1 MSTLES
7 SSSQGGIKN
16 YLCRHTC
23 GCKLRHSTEFTR
35 SSVSSQG
42 ALWYHEHNDTL
53 HPKHNLECEYERYRS
68 TRKIK
73 DGKDK
78 KDIKHDKARQNNS
91 STSSINGSSTSN
103 SLQDITTTGGNVN
116 SSNFMP
122 IQPQQNY
129 NNLYPKLLFQS
140 YQKNVMGGKF
150 NSQGMPVINGGDTI
164 TGGIRKDNNGSGSPT
179 LQTMANLA
187 SKSIPLYQ
195 DDQFKRKSS
204 LQDDQSNKRLRVTME
219 GIAYPNQY
227 AFDETHLLKAE
238 IKELQEQINLF
249 KIQYIEQFLPK
260 DKVDGNNYS
269 NNINL
274 LKRVV
279 PQFLHDIWF
288 KNCKNTTEYQKRIIE
303 ILTTIIEFFDPEN
316 VKNAASPT
324 LPNNNNENVQ
334 NMMNPGNIMP
344 TENLN
349 KTPTQEAT
357 LVVDTIIKDPL
368 NHTIANTIDTVG
380 TVDAVGAVN
389 AVNAV
394 NAISAVGQTIDNNH
408 FITNST
414 LNEDDLSN
422 TNSSTIVTSNI
433 ETLESINNTTK
444 NPTIINIEAVHAT
457 PEIVN
462 HVQTAEAKAAEL
474 APVLKLDPSATT
486 AIDLTGTLGSIKD
499 DDAATLN
506 NTINELSQKTS
517 IINSIHLSTQMAQAA
532 PAAVKPETT
541 LVATAAIPS
550 TFTLQATNEINVI
563 KK

>member
-1 MSTLES
+1 MSTLET
-7 SSSQGGIKN
+7 SSSQQGMKGYI
-16 YLCRHTC
+16 CRHTC

-35 SSVSSQG
+35 TSVSSQG

-53 HPKHNLECEYERYRS
+53 HPKHTHECEYERYKN

-78 KDIKHDKARQNNS
+78 KDIKPDKARQNNS

-140 YQKNVMGGKF
+140 YQKNAIGGKF
-150 NSQGMPVINGGDTI
+150 NSQGISVINGNDNI
-164 TGGIRKDNNGSGSPT
+164 DGGIRKDNNGSGSPT

-187 SKSIPLYQ
+187 SKSISLYQ

-204 LQDDQSNKRLRVTME
+204 LQDDQSNKRLRVAME
-219 GIAYPNQY
+219 GIAYPNHY
-227 AFDETHLLKAE
+227 AFDETQLLKAE
-238 IKELQEQINLF
+238 IKELQEQIDLF

-260 DKVDGNNYS
+260 DKIDGNNYS

-316 VKNAASPT
+316 VKNAVSPT

-334 NMMNPGNIMP
+334 NAMNPSNIIP

-349 KTPTQEAT
+349 KTPTEEAT
-357 LVVDTIIKDPL
+357 PVVDTIIKDPL
-368 NHTIANTIDTVG
+368 NHTIANTVG
-380 TVDAVGAVN
+380 AVNTVDAVN
-389 AVNAV
+389 T
-394 NAISAVGQTIDNNH
+394 ISAVGQTIDNNH
-408 FITNST
+408 FITNT
-414 LNEDDLSN
+414 ALNEDDLSN

-433 ETLESINNTTK
+433 ETLESINDTTK

-457 PEIVN
+457 PEVVN
-462 HVQTAEAKAAEL
+462 QVQTAEAKAPEL
-474 APVLKLDPSATT
+474 TPVIKLDPSATT
-486 AIDLTGTLGSIKD
+486 ALDLTGTLGSIKD

-506 NTINELSQKTS
+506 NTLNELSQKAS

-541 LVATAAIPS
+541 LVATAAIPP

>member
-7 SSSQGGIKN
+7 TSSQQGMKT

-53 HPKHNLECEYERYRS
+53 HPKHNLDCEYERYRS
-68 TRKIK
+68 NRKIK

-78 KDIKHDKARQNNS
+78 NGKDLKHDKARQNNS
-91 STSSINGSSTSN
+91 TSSSINGSSTSN
-103 SLQDITTTGGNVN
+103 SLQDIATTGGNVN

-140 YQKNVMGGKF
+140 YQKNPMGGKF
-150 NSQGMPVINGGDTI
+150 NSQGMPVINGNADNI
-164 TGGIRKDNNGSGSPT
+164 TGGIRKDSNGSGSPT
-179 LQTMANLA
+179 LQSMANLT
-187 SKSIPLYQ
+187 SKSVPLYQ
-195 DDQFKRKSS
+195 EDQFKRKAS
-204 LQDDQSNKRLRVTME
+204 LQDDQNNKRLRVAME
-219 GIAYPNQY
+219 GITYPNQY
-227 AFDETHLLKAE
+227 AFDETQFLKAE
-238 IKELQEQINLF
+238 IKELQEQIDFL
-249 KIQYIEQFLPK
+249 KLQYIEQFLPK

-288 KNCKNTTEYQKRIIE
+288 KNCKNTTEYQKRVIE

-316 VKNAASPT
+316 NKNATASSPSI
-324 LPNNNNENVQ
+324 PNSGNENVQ
-334 NMMNPGNIMP
+334 NIMNPGNIMP

-349 KTPTQEAT
+349 KTPTEETTA
-357 LVVDTIIKDPL
+357 VVDDPL
-368 NHTIANTIDTVG
+368 NHTIADTVS
-380 TVDAVGAVN
+380 TVN

-394 NAISAVGQTIDNNH
+394 NAINAVNQAIDNNH
-408 FITNST
+408 FITNTS

-422 TNSSTIVTSNI
+422 TNSSTIVANNI
-433 ETLESINNTTK
+433 ETLESINDTTK
-444 NPTIINIEAVHAT
+444 NPTIINIETVQAP
-457 PEIVN
+457 PEI
-462 HVQTAEAKAAEL
+462 TEAKAAEL
-474 APVLKLDPSATT
+474 AAATPVIKLDPVATT
-486 AIDLTGTLGSIKD
+486 TIDLAATLGSIKD
-499 DDAATLN
+499 DETAAATLN

-517 IINSIHLSTQMAQAA
+517 IINSIQLTTQMAQAA

-541 LVATAAIPS
+541 LVATAAIPP
-550 TFTLQATNEINVI
+550 TFALQATNEIDVM